1 MKKLDKQTKILLS
14 LVILFL
20 AFIIGMS
27 FALPEFLVNL
37 QGVNINKLSSCTLNV
52 TIEDENPI
60 SLVNTFPMSDMDAL
74 KGTPYNV
81 TINKTGDCNDYSY
94 ILNMKSSCETCTKT
108 DGKCTID
115 GKTCDCNNQISSN
128 LIKYYVKNTATGET
142 YIGNDPY
149 KMNIG
154 GNLNEEDTGVSFE
167 ILLWIDKEATNSDL
181 ITSDGT
187 SKDFC
192 AKLGAEVT
200 DQIST
205 SIIAKQVQTKAIS
218 YQYIN
223 DAKQTINGITY
234 NDGDNGVFLFDGT
247 DDNGGTY
254 PIYYYRGNVTN
265 NNVLFANL
273 CWKIVRT
280 TSTGG
285 TKLIYN
291 GTPTDGKCNATG
303 TDTQIGKSKFNNK
316 DSSQADVGYMYGTR
330 YTNSNKNMSS
340 ITDTYMY
347 GNDVTYS
354 NGTYTLSGKTT
365 TSVGSSWNTD
375 RTTLANGYHYTCLNS
390 TGTCTSVYYIT
401 YFGNSSRMYYLTF
414 TGGDTLE
421 TAKTKMFSNTNDSAI
436 KTYIDDWYNAHLTD
450 YTSYLENTIFCNDRS
465 FTEETMY
472 AEEEWA
478 MSVDGGPMLS
488 KDTNS
493 TTYSFFG
500 GTGRLFAGK
509 PSLTCPRNEDKLSLS
524 TTNGGT
530 SGYGNNTLTY
540 PVGMLTY
547 DEAMLAGGQ
556 TSSNKNY
563 YLYTGQAFWL
573 LSPSGWYDN
582 CANVGRVY
590 SDALVGNSYV
600 DGPDG
605 VRPSVSLQPGTLFLE
620 GEGTMNNPYVVT
632 EYVQLP
638 Q

>member
-1 MKKLDKQTKILLS
+1 MKQNMKVKLS
-14 LVILFL
+14 LIISMVGLLCLVVGSSYAILQDSKEGETKQ
-20 AFIIGMS
+20 IINVGKVKLKLTESKNGLNLDNLTDMTDEEGFSQNEYYS
-27 FALPEFLVNL
+27 FSVSNIGDAPAEYDLLLIKDETKTNTLDERYIKIGLIVNGERIKVVNL
-37 QGVNINKLSSCTLNV
+37 KDVNNIIHSTIIDKDEDINYTLRIWLDPDSLSDGEVEADSTINLKLKVDAVQYLGDVSNK
-52 TIEDENPI
+52 
-60 SLVNTFPMSDMDAL
+60 NTF
-74 KGTPYNV
+74 YN
-81 TINKTGDCNDYSY
+81 I
-94 ILNMKSSCETCTKT
+94 MKS
-108 DGKCTID
+108 
-115 GKTCDCNNQISSN
+115 
-128 LIKYYVKNTATGET
+128 
-142 YIGNDPY
+142 
-149 KMNIG
+149 
-154 GNLNEEDTGVSFE
+154 
-167 ILLWIDKEATNSDL
+167 
-181 ITSDGT
+181 
-187 SKDFC
+187 
-192 AKLGAEVT
+192 
-200 DQIST
+200 
-205 SIIAKQVQTKAIS
+205 QVQTKAIS

>member
-1 MKKLDKQTKILLS
+1 MKQNMKVKLS
-14 LVILFL
+14 LIISMVGLLCLVVGSSYAILQDSKEGETKQ
-20 AFIIGMS
+20 IINVGKVKLKLTESKNGLNLDNLTDMTDEEGFSQNEYYS
-27 FALPEFLVNL
+27 FSVSNIGDAPAEYDLLLIKDETKTNTLDERYIKIGLIVNGERIKVVNL
-37 QGVNINKLSSCTLNV
+37 KDVNNIIHSTIIDKDEDINYTLRIWLDPDSLSDGEVEADSTINLKLKVDAVQYLGDVSNK
-52 TIEDENPI
+52 
-60 SLVNTFPMSDMDAL
+60 NTF
-74 KGTPYNV
+74 YN
-81 TINKTGDCNDYSY
+81 I
-94 ILNMKSSCETCTKT
+94 MKS
-108 DGKCTID
+108 
-115 GKTCDCNNQISSN
+115 
-128 LIKYYVKNTATGET
+128 
-142 YIGNDPY
+142 
-149 KMNIG
+149 
-154 GNLNEEDTGVSFE
+154 
-167 ILLWIDKEATNSDL
+167 
-181 ITSDGT
+181 
-187 SKDFC
+187 
-192 AKLGAEVT
+192 
-200 DQIST
+200 
-205 SIIAKQVQTKAIS
+205 QVQTKAIS

-450 YTSYLENTIFCNDRS
+450 YKDYLENTIFCNDRS
-465 FTEETMY
+465 LSSIY
-472 AEEEWA
+472 
-478 MSVDGGPMLS
+478 GGPLTS
-488 KDTNS
+488 KDANGSGNS
-493 TTYSFFG
+493 YFG
-500 GTGRLFAGK
+500 AYERARKYL
-509 PSLTCPRNEDKLSLS
+509 PSLVCPRDEDKFSLS
-524 TTNGGT
+524 VTNGGVT
-530 SGYGNNTLTY
+530 GYGNNALKYPAGLLTLDE
-540 PVGMLTY
+540 VMLS
-547 DEAMLAGGQ
+547 GGVQ
-556 TSSNKNY
+556 STSNSNY
-563 YLYTGQAFWL
+563 YLYTNGNYWL
-573 LSPSGWYDN
+573 FSPNDWYLN
-582 CANVGRVY
+582 YVSVARIY
-590 SDALVGNSYV
+590 SNGGIYSYYTNSAH
-600 DGPDG
+600 G
-605 VRPSVSLQPGTLFLE
+605 VRPVISLNSDAVSESGD
-620 GEGTMNNPYVVT
+620 GTMNNPYVVK
-632 EYVQLP
+632 
-638 Q
+638 